1 MSNEIN
7 VEALATGNT
16 IHRSRLEITN
26 LNRRVVH
33 VTVSEKVFNHAK
45 AQAYLSGLSWKEY
58 IERLLS
64 EAKPLD
70 QTH

>member
-7 VEALATGNT
+7 VEGMVNGNIT
-16 IHRSRLEITN
+16 HRSRLEITN

-58 IERLLS
+58 IEQLLS
-64 EAKPLD
+64 EAKPLS
-70 QTH
+70 